1 MCRCRKFGSRLIII
15 MLTQVDKSVSMLIGG
30 DKMLTRKELSIIL
43 SVSERTVDRY
53 VKMGMPCIKVSK
65 AVRFEL
71 NEVMKWLKG
80 E

>member
-1 MCRCRKFGSRLIII
+1 
-15 MLTQVDKSVSMLIGG
+15 MLLGG
-30 DKMLTRKELSIIL
+30 DKMLTRKELSVIL